1 MSMEITSNYSNYA
14 ANYFDSAKKS
24 DSKSA
29 TEVKTSTSTN
39 SKDKVQDYY
48 EKLCKK
54 FPQINFN
61 TKGGVIPSNS
71 SKVTVNLSYDC
82 LKKMA
87 DDPKFAKEIEW
98 NLSGEV
104 TANSMVYG
112 WAQRDGVVLGGRT
125 VTYDANGNRQSS
137 CGGMRTANAGNNN
150 TNITQKKY
158 KAEEERWLKA
168 RKKREEKEKIAKKQ
182 AERGAEKNVA
192 EEARKTYSNT
202 NEYRNYLTE
211 KYDCMKSSGYSVA
224 ISSSLLSKALGDK
237 KTSKW
242 LEYNLSLIPKVMDN
256 IKSTVAARGSQIIS
270 CNIKIEGYDNIT
282 TELVTKAEADPGT
295 EKAREELEEKIKER
309 REEKKAQEE
318 KAAKRREEK
327 KTEEKV
333 AERQAEKKA
342 AEEAGKETGEYTVS
356 VTGMDIKAVTQKVIA
371 AASGTSVPIGASFDI
386 KA

>member
-1 MSMEITSNYSNYA
+1 MTATS
-14 ANYFDSAKKS
+14 
-24 DSKSA
+24 
-29 TEVKTSTSTN
+29 
-39 SKDKVQDYY
+39 
-48 EKLCKK
+48 
-54 FPQINFN
+54 P
-61 TKGGVIPSNS
+61 
-71 SKVTVNLSYDC
+71 
-82 LKKMA
+82 
-87 DDPKFAKEIEW
+87 
-98 NLSGEV
+98 
-104 TANSMVYG
+104 VYG
-112 WAQRDGVVLGGRT
+112 WPQRDGATPGVNT
-125 VTYDANGNRQSS
+125 VAYDAHVKKQSS
-137 CGGMRTANAGNNN
+137 CGGIRTAKAANNN